1 MIAFISA
8 NLPTIIGSI
17 VVFGVFLLIVVK
29 QIVKIKQHKGGCGC
43 GCGCDGCPNSGICH
57 SK

>member
-29 QIVKIKQHKGGCGC
+29 QIVKSKQHKGGC

>member
-1 MIAFISA
+1 MIAFILA

-29 QIVKIKQHKGGCGC
+29 QIIKSKQHKGSC
-43 GCGCDGCPNSGICH
+43 GCGCDGCPSSSICH